1 MQNSHVFHEYYC
13 SHPILSEYEGKQR
26 AHGKFLTP
34 EKITEMKQALGDK
47 FTTFQDTKDEGEYNY
62 VADFVLKPEEDEYD
76 EDFVID
82 PPRDGRWFTGALIG
96 DFVKEFGRKAVPGD
110 VFTSLATIMAV

>member
-34 EKITEMKQALGDK
+34 DKILEMKQALDGK
-47 FTTFQDTKDEGEYNY
+47 FTTFQHTKDEGEYNY
-62 VADFVLKPEEDEYD
+62 VADLTSEEDD

-82 PPRDGRWFTGALIG
+82 PPRDGRWFTGTLIG

-110 VFTSLATIMAV
+110 VFTSLATIVAV